1 MKILLIILIS
11 SLQMLLIGN
20 NTTIAVNELTKEEA
34 VRLTIEGE
42 NQLSSIIVF
51 SQLDPTKAIHTRCGG
66 IESHD
71 HYYSYICDAKTLTD
85 ITNKLTPYFTQNYI
99 DEIIQQFNI
108 HNDKEGVLIELF
120 DGGYTSKS
128 TDSIQEV
135 TIQQSGNKAK
145 VKLHYRVALEGVI
158 KDGFPILDFEQ
169 TSQGWRVA
177 SNGLI
182 FW

>member
-1 MKILLIILIS
+1 LKILLIILIS

-20 NTTIAVNELTKEEA
+20 DTTIAVNELTKEEA

-51 SQLDPTKAIHTRCGG
+51 SQLDPAKAIHTRCGG
-66 IESHD
+66 IESND
-71 HYYSYICDAKTLTD
+71 HYYSYICGAKTLTD
-85 ITNKLTPYFTQNYI
+85 ITNKLIPYFTQNYI

-108 HNDKEGVLIELF
+108 HNYKEGVVIELF
-120 DGGYTSKS
+120 DGGYTTKS

-145 VKLHYRVALEGVI
+145 VKLHYHIDLEAAI
-158 KDGFPILDFEQ
+158 KDGFSILDFEL

-177 SNGLI
+177 SNGLL